1 MRREAFA
8 LAVVIAA
15 AGCDPAAPPHAG
27 TGPGAAAPPTGASW
41 SAPPPGAQGASSGS
55 PIERFFPLI
64 DGHVYQ
70 YVTMNDAGERGLI
83 VARVRRASA
92 AQGELRLP
100 SGTKRF
106 AYTSQGVILKESGKF
121 VLGDSLAVGA
131 SWPGEHGGVT
141 RVVALPV
148 TVEVP
153 AGSFSGCVQTLEE
166 RLGDRPVRYLSTYCP
181 DVGLVALEA
190 SGGASYEK
198 AELRSYGPP
207 VQIGP
212 DGLTRTPVTPPP

>member
-1 MRREAFA
+1 MRREARA
-8 LAVVIAA
+8 LAVMIAITLPGV
-15 AGCDPAAPPHAG
+15 GCGPAAP
-27 TGPGAAAPPTGASW
+27 AA
-41 SAPPPGAQGASSGS
+41 GASSGGAPPPPEPVAATS
-55 PIERFFPLI
+55 GWAIERFFPLI

-92 AQGELRLP
+92 AEGELILP

-121 VLGDSLAVGA
+121 VLGGSLAVGA
-131 SWPGEHGGVT
+131 SWPGEHGGLA
-141 RVVALPV
+141 RVVAVPV

-166 RLGDRPVRYLSTYCP
+166 RLGDRPVRYVSTFCP

-190 SGGASYEK
+190 SGGASYEM